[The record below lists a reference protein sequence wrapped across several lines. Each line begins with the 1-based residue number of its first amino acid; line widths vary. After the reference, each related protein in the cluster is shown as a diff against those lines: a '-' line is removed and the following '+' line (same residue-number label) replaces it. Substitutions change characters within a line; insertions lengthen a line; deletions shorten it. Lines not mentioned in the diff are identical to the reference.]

1 MIDDQDTPIDL
12 SPLKAEM
19 EHRAHGVTRRAL
31 SRVAAERKLEQD
43 RIDVREGVQRRL
55 ARFALPGALAA
66 TLSFLAILATRG
78 TAPPERPGEVF
89 AVMVMGQNPAA
100 KWVAL
105 GQPPEI
111 AELLRAMEG
120 R

>member
-1 MIDDQDTPIDL
+1 MIDDQDPVDL
-12 SPLKAEM
+12 APVKAEM
-19 EHRAHGVTRRAL
+19 ERRAHRVTK
-31 SRVAAERKLEQD
+31 RVLARVGAERTLEQD
-43 RIDVREGVQRRL
+43 RVAVREGVQRRL

-66 TLSFLAILATRG
+66 ALSFLAILATREN
-78 TAPPERPGEVF
+78 APPERPGEVF

>member
-1 MIDDQDTPIDL
+1 MIDDQDQPADL
-12 SPLKAEM
+12 APLKAEV
-19 EHRAHGVTRRAL
+19 ELRAQLVTNRVLARMGVD
-31 SRVAAERKLEQD
+31 RKLEQH
-43 RIDVREGVQRRL
+43 RMEVREGVQRRL

-66 TLSFLAILATRG
+66 ALSFLAILATRG
-78 TAPPERPGEVF
+78 NDTPEQPGEVF
-89 AVMVMGQNPAA
+89 AVMVMGQTPAA

-111 AELLRAMEG
+111 AELLQAMRG

>member
-1 MIDDQDTPIDL
+1 MIDDQEPVDFA
-12 SPLKAEM
+12 PLKAEM
-19 EHRAHGVTRRAL
+19 ERRAHGVTSRAL

-43 RIDVREGVQRRL
+43 RLDVREGVQRWL

-66 TLSFLAILATRG
+66 ALSFLAILATRG
-78 TAPPERPGEVF
+78 KEPPERPGEVF
-89 AVMVMGQNPAA
+89 AVAVMGQTPAA
-100 KWVAL
+100 RWVAL

-111 AELLRAMEG
+111 VELLRAMEG

>member
-1 MIDDQDTPIDL
+1 MIDDQDPPMDL
-12 SPLKAEM
+12 APLKAEM
-19 EHRAHGVTRRAL
+19 ERRAHGVTSRVL
-31 SRVAAERKLEQD
+31 SRIAAERKLEQD
-43 RIDVREGVQRRL
+43 RFDVRGVQRRL

-66 TLSFLAILATRG
+66 ALSFLAILATREN
-78 TAPPERPGEVF
+78 APPERPGEVF
-89 AVMVMGQNPAA
+89 AVMVMGQSPAA

>member
-1 MIDDQDTPIDL
+1 MIDDLDPPVDL
-12 SPLKAEM
+12 APLKAEM
-19 EHRAHGVTRRAL
+19 ERRAPGVTN
-31 SRVAAERKLEQD
+31 RVLARVGAARKLEQN
-43 RIDVREGVQRRL
+43 RNEVREGVQRWL
-55 ARFALPGALAA
+55 ARFAVPGALAA
-66 TLSFLAILATRG
+66 ALSFLAILATRG
-78 TAPPERPGEVF
+78 NDTPERPGEVF
-89 AVMVMGQNPAA
+89 AVMVMGQTPAA